1 MNYERPEL
9 LDRLA
14 SEFVF
19 GMMSARVRRRFQAIQ
34 RALPAA
40 EKAVQAWERR
50 LTPLARSVP
59 PQQPSA
65 AAWDAIDR
73 RTGGQ
78 TSRPATPAFGQTSRP
93 AAPAFAWPA
102 WLKPVLGVA
111 FGVLATLG
119 LVRLYPGAVVP
130 VDAIVQERGTL
141 PESYVGLLT
150 DADNNPVLLA
160 SSTRHGRTM
169 SIKMLRKVDVPPG
182 KVLQLWA
189 LPKEGAAFPLGVV
202 PAEGKGSFQ
211 MADPSE
217 KLLFSVPR
225 LAISVEDAPAEAGA
239 APAPYLLTGNC
250 VKLW

>member
-1 MNYERPEL
+1 MKYDRPEL

-14 SEFVF
+14 AEYVF

-40 EKAVQAWERR
+40 QLAVQAWERR
-50 LTPLARSVP
+50 LTPLAWSVP
-59 PQQPSA
+59 PERPSA
-65 AAWDAIDR
+65 AAWEAIDR

-78 TSRPATPAFGQTSRP
+78 SSPPV
-93 AAPAFAWPA
+93 AAASARLA

-111 FGVLATLG
+111 FGVVATLA
-119 LVRLYPGAVVP
+119 LVRLYPTAVVP
-130 VDAIVQERGTL
+130 VDEIVQQRGTL

-150 DADNNPVLLA
+150 DAANNPVVLA

-169 SIKMLRKVDVPPG
+169 SIKVLRKVDVPPG

-189 LPKEGAAFPLGVV
+189 LPKEGTAFPLGVV
-202 PAEGKGSFQ
+202 PSEGKGSFL
-211 MADPSE
+211 MADTSE

-225 LAISVEDAPAEAGA
+225 LAISLEDAPARAGA
-239 APAPYLLTGNC
+239 TPARYLLTGNC

>member
-1 MNYERPEL
+1 M
-9 LDRLA
+9 
-14 SEFVF
+14 
-19 GMMSARVRRRFQAIQ
+19 
-34 RALPAA
+34 
-40 EKAVQAWERR
+40 
-50 LTPLARSVP
+50 TPLARSVP
-59 PQQPSA
+59 PEQPSA
-65 AAWDAIDR
+65 AAWEAIER

-78 TSRPATPAFGQTSRP
+78 ASRP
-93 AAPAFAWPA
+93 AATASAWLA
-102 WLKPVLGVA
+102 WLKPILGVA
-111 FGVLATLG
+111 FGVAATLG
-119 LVRLYPGAVVP
+119 LVRLYPTAVVP
-130 VDAIVQERGTL
+130 VDEIVQERGKL

-150 DADNNPVLLA
+150 DGANNPVVLA

-211 MADPSE
+211 MAATSE
-217 KLLFSVPR
+217 ELLSSVPR
-225 LAISVEDAPAEAGA
+225 LAVSVEYAPARAGA

>member
-1 MNYERPEL
+1 MNYDRPEL

-14 SEFVF
+14 AEYVL
-19 GMMSARVRRRFQAIQ
+19 GTMSARVRRRFQSIQ

-40 EKAVQAWERR
+40 QQAVQAWERR

-59 PQQPSA
+59 PEQPSA
-65 AAWDAIDR
+65 AAWEAIDR

-78 TSRPATPAFGQTSRP
+78 AARTV
-93 AAPAFAWPA
+93 APAWLS

-111 FGVLATLG
+111 FGVVATLG
-119 LVRLYPGAVVP
+119 LVRLYPTAVVP
-130 VDAIVQERGTL
+130 VDEIVQERGTL

-150 DADNNPVLLA
+150 DAANNPVVLA
-160 SSTRHGRTM
+160 SSTRHGRIM
-169 SIKMLRKVDVPPG
+169 SIKMLRRVDVPSG

-202 PAEGKGSFQ
+202 PSEGKGSFQ
-211 MADPSE
+211 MADTSE
-217 KLLFSVPR
+217 KLLSNVPR
-225 LAISVEDAPAEAGA
+225 LAVSVEDAPARAGA
-239 APAPYLLTGNC
+239 APAPYLLSGNC

>member
-1 MNYERPEL
+1 MNYDRPEL

-14 SEFVF
+14 AEYVF
-19 GMMSARVRRRFQAIQ
+19 GTMSARVRRRFQKIQ

-40 EKAVQAWERR
+40 QQAVHVWEQR
-50 LTPLARSVP
+50 LTPLAQSVP
-59 PQQPSA
+59 PAQPSA
-65 AAWDAIDR
+65 AAWAAIDR

-78 TSRPATPAFGQTSRP
+78 VPRP
-93 AAPAFAWPA
+93 AAPASAWLA
-102 WLKPVLGVA
+102 WLKPALGVA

-119 LVRLYPGAVVP
+119 LVRLYPTAVVP
-130 VDAIVQERGTL
+130 VDQIVQQRGTL

-150 DADNNPVLLA
+150 DAANNPVVLA
-160 SSTRHGRTM
+160 SSTRYGRTM
-169 SIKMLRKVDVPPG
+169 SIKILRKVDVPPG

-211 MADPSE
+211 MADTSE
-217 KLLFSVPR
+217 KLLSSVPR
-225 LAISVEDAPAEAGA
+225 LAVSVEDTPARAGT

>member
-1 MNYERPEL
+1 MNYDRAEL

-14 SEFVF
+14 AEYVF
-19 GMMSARVRRRFQAIQ
+19 GTMSARVRRRFQVIQ
-34 RALPAA
+34 RTLPAA
-40 EKAVQAWERR
+40 KHAVEAWERR

-59 PQQPSA
+59 PAAPSA

-78 TSRPATPAFGQTSRP
+78 PSRS
-93 AAPAFAWPA
+93 AAPAFAWLA

-111 FGVLATLG
+111 VGVVATLG
-119 LVRLYPGAVVP
+119 LVRLYPSAVVN
-130 VDAIVQERGTL
+130 VDAIVQQRGTL

-150 DADNNPVLLA
+150 DGANNPVVLA

-169 SIKMLRKVDVPPG
+169 SIKILRKVDVPPG

-202 PAEGKGSFQ
+202 PSEGKGAFQ
-211 MADPSE
+211 LADTSE
-217 KLLFSVPR
+217 KLLSSVPR
-225 LAISVEDAPAEAGA
+225 LAISVEDAAAGRGA
-239 APAPYLLTGNC
+239 APAPYLLSGNC

>member
-1 MNYERPEL
+1 MNYDRQEL

-14 SEFVF
+14 AEYVF
-19 GMMSARVRRRFQAIQ
+19 GVMSARVRRRFQAIQ

-40 EKAVQAWERR
+40 RQAVQLWERR
-50 LTPLARSVP
+50 FTPLARSVP
-59 PQQPSA
+59 PEQPSA
-65 AAWDAIDR
+65 TAWEAIDR

-78 TSRPATPAFGQTSRP
+78 AARPV
-93 AAPAFAWPA
+93 APASVLAAWPT
-102 WLKPVLGVA
+102 WLRPVIGVA
-111 FGVLATLG
+111 FGVAATLA
-119 LVRLYPGAVVP
+119 LVRLYPTAVVP
-130 VDAIVQERGTL
+130 VDEIVQERGTL
-141 PESYVGLLT
+141 PASYVGLLT
-150 DADNNPVLLA
+150 DAANNPVVLA

-169 SIKMLRKVDVPPG
+169 SIKLLRKVDVPPG

-211 MADPSE
+211 MADTSE
-217 KLLFSVPR
+217 KLLSSVPR
-225 LAISVEDAPAEAGA
+225 LAVSVEDRPAGAGA